1 MEVSGF
7 TAQMDIEPGTMIE
20 LPMLQQQ
27 AFPSGMVPGDAALT
41 ANDLIGR
48 TAAVQIFEGQIIIER
63 MLEPEE

>member
-1 MEVSGF
+1 
-7 TAQMDIEPGTMIE
+7 MIE

-41 ANDLIGR
+41 ADDLIGR
-48 TAAVQIFEGQIIIER
+48 TAAVQIFEGQVIIER